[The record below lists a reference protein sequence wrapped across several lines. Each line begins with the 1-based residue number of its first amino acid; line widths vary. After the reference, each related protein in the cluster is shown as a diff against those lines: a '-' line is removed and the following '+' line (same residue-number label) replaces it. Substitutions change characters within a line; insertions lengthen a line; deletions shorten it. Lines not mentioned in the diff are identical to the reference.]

1 MINRKIRLF
10 PLFLIIAICI
20 CFFTGCADN
29 DTLPANQWL
38 SIDEAEGNLY
48 DAISNKDKEV
58 DAEDLGFSIDKIS
71 NDKEWDTP
79 SLRYN
84 TIFFDVKE
92 SCNIV
97 GLAFELKTDALEGF
111 NIKVEAQLYKELSFP
126 SNWKE
131 LTDEAKMIWEKENRI
146 KDKQFDTVFVN
157 KMANAVSFSF
167 NTEGLTI
174 DDSYQIRLYFSTQE
188 QEELEVGESRTD
200 YLKNFMVD
208 NFIVLID
215 SGE

>member
-1 MINRKIRLF
+1 MNAIEGKKASYYTLGCKLNFAETSSIGAELRKLGVTTVGKGE
-10 PLFLIIAICI
+10 LADICI
-20 CFFTGCADN
+20 INTCSVTEVADSKCRQAIGRLVRRHPGALVVVTGC
-29 DTLPANQWL
+29 
-38 SIDEAEGNLY
+38 Y
-48 DAISNKDKEV
+48 
-58 DAEDLGFSIDKIS
+58 
-71 NDKEWDTP
+71 
-79 SLRYN
+79 
-84 TIFFDVKE
+84 
-92 SCNIV
+92 
-97 GLAFELKTDALEGF
+97 
-111 NIKVEAQLYKELSFP
+111 AQLQPERVAGLQGV
-126 SNWKE
+126 E
-131 LTDEAKMIWEKENRI
+131 RI

-174 DDSYQIRLYFSTQE
+174 DSSYQIRLYFSTQE